1 MIGPFKTVQ
10 PIQILDFELE
20 SDSEINFE
28 IPKDLKTSV
37 LFIYSGS
44 GKCLEENVSKWD
56 VLLLEE
62 SDSKNLVL
70 SSKEGLK
77 AMLFSGLPIKEPI
90 TWLGPFVQGSEA
102 DMQRVIRN
110 YQSGRFPPVRV
121 EDYKS

>member
-1 MIGPFKTVQ
+1 M
-10 PIQILDFELE
+10 E
-20 SDSEINFE
+20 SESEITFE

-37 LFIYSGS
+37 LFVYSGS
-44 GKCLEENVSKWD
+44 GKCLDDEVSKWD

-102 DMQRVIRN
+102 DMQKLIRN
-110 YQSGRFPPVRV
+110 YQAGRFPPVRV
-121 EDYKS
+121 QEDYKS